1 MLLSDAEIEDLCT
14 AICMKPGHRKRFP
27 VLIKRE
33 REQAEREQLLIKR
46 EREKAKRERE
56 REEEEQEH
64 RHRLEKSRRRRELE
78 ADEAGGKTD
87 AAMTKQNTSENQHS
101 GMNTSS
107 IEPRSADNNA
117 LTNPVDAGIVLPEGK
132 RFGCFISHKVGE

>member
-1 MLLSDAEIEDLCT
+1 
-14 AICMKPGHRKRFP
+14 MKPGHRKRFP

-33 REQAEREQLLIKR
+33 REKAEREQLLIKR
-46 EREKAKRERE
+46 EREKSEREEPRRRE

-64 RHRLEKSRRRRELE
+64 RHKLEKSHRRRELE

-87 AAMTKQNTSENQHS
+87 AAMTKQNSSENQHS

-107 IEPRSADNNA
+107 IAPRSVDNNA

-132 RFGCFISHKVGE
+132 RFGCFISHKVGK

>member
-33 REQAEREQLLIKR
+33 REKAERER
-46 EREKAKRERE
+46 EQAE

>member
-46 EREKAKRERE
+46 EREKAERE
-56 REEEEQEH
+56 REQAEREEP
-64 RHRLEKSRRRRELE
+64 RRR
-78 ADEAGGKTD
+78 
-87 AAMTKQNTSENQHS
+87 
-101 GMNTSS
+101 
-107 IEPRSADNNA
+107 
-117 LTNPVDAGIVLPEGK
+117 IVLPEGK

>member
-33 REQAEREQLLIKR
+33 REKAEREEPR
-46 EREKAKRERE
+46 RRE

-78 ADEAGGKTD
+78 ADQASGKTD
-87 AAMTKQNTSENQHS
+87 AGTT
-101 GMNTSS
+101 
-107 IEPRSADNNA
+107 RADNNT
-117 LTNPVDAGIVLPEGK
+117 LTNPVDAGIVLPKSK
-132 RFGCFISHKVGE
+132 RYGATIAVLFISS